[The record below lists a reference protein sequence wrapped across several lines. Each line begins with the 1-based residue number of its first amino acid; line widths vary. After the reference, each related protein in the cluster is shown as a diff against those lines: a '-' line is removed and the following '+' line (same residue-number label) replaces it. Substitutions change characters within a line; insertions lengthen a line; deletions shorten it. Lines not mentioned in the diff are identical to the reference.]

1 MKNKVE
7 KEWEKE
13 FDYFNKRVTP
23 CRRAIME
30 IFEEEE
36 RHLSAEEVYMLLRE
50 RGEKVGI
57 ATVYRNLDL
66 LSHGVS
72 APGKL
77 WRWQGTL

>member
-36 RHLSAEEVYMLLRE
+36 RHLSAEEVYMLLRKGE
-50 RGEKVGI
+50 RK
-57 ATVYRNLDL
+57 
-66 LSHGVS
+66 
-72 APGKL
+72 
-77 WRWQGTL
+77 